1 MDSIIKDISEFKGLD
16 IYNQYANDE
25 VYFQFFTLFK
35 QYFFDKYIK
44 NAQAIFDTRLPSK
57 VIDLNIDVDNLEAE
71 QAMQYFLFY
80 YSNVFGFYSPL
91 GKASGKNLY
100 DDNRDYDKGLKW
112 DDMQGNGFIPITDY
126 ITLIRYFMDYSSG
139 SWTYGWLS
147 RLIISYVKTTKFII
161 EPKLDGCVIH
171 AVLDIKG
178 RINILSN
185 IFTNRELY
193 GFTPLQRVRFNILDN
208 DDELQDEI
216 DRIYNENDVVWQDP
230 PTEPILPP
238 PTEPDVEPEV
248 PEVEIPQDDEL
259 NYISKYTYYY
269 KNTNTNRMPV
279 DNEKVSW
286 NNHIGFD
293 CECSDVKEYLLS
305 MNQPYLM
312 KLQLVSVNNNDI
324 LTEWLT
330 EKGKVYDDIKTD
342 RALRDEAK
350 EFLCNAYLN
359 AYIKTESVLNLLQ
372 FVPIDSPNALQ
383 SKDELSAD
391 TSATSN
397 ESTLGKNS
405 NDYESL
411 QDWTIGVRDGVDK
424 ETLNI
429 IDRPELFVILLKLA
443 EFLSHIDFKVEK
455 EIVNKRMQRI
465 NECLGLRYWGM
476 YYGAN
481 EAGCY
486 FLYHMGIKVM
496 ENELPNYFN
505 PENLNNLHFYELVHL
520 YLAKKCEYNTNLD
533 RQGLEALIRKYANRD
548 LEATNLHLLQDDEVL
563 EVAKYLELYALYMQV
578 HGYGASGNKSAL
590 VSMIKG
596 MYLKNTNYK
605 KMLDD
610 IKAKVE
616 SDFTHAKKYDIK
628 ALLNDCNVFIK
639 YFSDKLRIKQGQISL
654 TSFLDNVKKANM
666 YEYLVYLF
674 DNKEKGYYKLAHHKE
689 IETSHFITAQAKLK
703 ELLANFSDDELELTK
718 PKDPNAPEIQLP
730 NIETEHPDM
739 LEYAWLKFDKFVNVD
754 SKRLDSMSETELNDT
769 NRELQLAYNY
779 FGAMHMLSVGA
790 QTQEQTLK
798 NLQTLA
804 NITQTQISS
813 IDEFLEKYQEIEA
826 KMPTFPMDSNTLRQ
840 QLKQMLPQ
848 IQGVYNGLK
857 VSKYDTMSDEN
868 LLIEY
873 KKLSA
878 EMIIK
883 DTKQKLENQ
892 GKSEY
897 EIVQNIIAENG
908 HGYTATTYDELKE
921 VLINHPKLNA
931 EAEKL
936 LKESKQLFIQQI
948 KNIEAYLMT

>member
-35 QYFFDKYIK
+35 KYFFDKYVK

-161 EPKLDGCVIH
+161 EPELDGCIIH
-171 AVLDIKG
+171 AVLDG
-178 RINILSN
+178 RGRLNILSN
-185 IFTNRELY
+185 IFTNREIY
-193 GFTPLQRVRFNILDN
+193 GFTPLQRVKFNILDN

-238 PTEPDVEPEV
+238 TEPEPEV
-248 PEVEIPQDDEL
+248 PEVEMPQDDEL
-259 NYISKYTYYY
+259 SYISKYTYYY
-269 KNTNTNRMPV
+269 DNLKNNRMPV

-293 CECSDVKEYLLS
+293 CECSDVKDYLLS
-305 MNQPYLM
+305 MSQPSLI
-312 KLQLVSVNNNDI
+312 KLNLINANKNDK

-330 EKGKVYDDIKTD
+330 EKGKIYDDIKTD

-350 EFLCNAYLN
+350 KYLCDDYLKD
-359 AYIKTESVLNLLQ
+359 YTDTESVLNLLQ

-383 SKDELSAD
+383 SKDETSPD
-391 TSATSN
+391 TSATS
-397 ESTLGKNS
+397 TVTALDKNPS
-405 NDYESL
+405 DYESL
-411 QDWTIGVRDGVDK
+411 RGWTIGVRDGVNK
-424 ETLNI
+424 ETLNYK
-429 IDRPELFVILLKLA
+429 DRPELLAIFLKFA
-443 EFLSHIDFKVEK
+443 EFLLLIDFKVEK
-455 EIVNKRMQRI
+455 EIVDKRIKRI
-465 NECLGLRYWGM
+465 NQCLGLRYWGM

-505 PENLNNLHFYELVHL
+505 PENFTNLHFYELVHL
-520 YLAKKCEYNTNLD
+520 YLANKCEYNTNLD
-533 RQGLEALIRKYANRD
+533 RQGLEALIKKYAYRD
-548 LEATNLHLLQDDEVL
+548 LETTNLHLLQDDEIL
-563 EVAKYLELYALYMQV
+563 EVAKYLELYGLYMQV
-578 HGYGASGNKSAL
+578 HGYSVNKSAL

-596 MYLKNTNYK
+596 MYPKNTNYK

-616 SDFTHAKKYDIK
+616 SDFTHAKKYNIK
-628 ALLNDCNVFIK
+628 ALLNDCNVFIQ
-639 YFSDKLRIKQGQISL
+639 YFSDKLRIKNNEISL

-674 DNKEKGYYKLAHHKE
+674 DNKEKGYYKLAHYKE
-689 IETSHFITAQAKLK
+689 IETSHFITAQAELK

-718 PKDPNAPEIQLP
+718 PKDPNAPKIQLP
-730 NIETEHPDM
+730 NIETQHPDM
-739 LEYAWLKFDKFVNVD
+739 LEYAWLKLDKFVNVD

-779 FGAMHMLSVGA
+779 FGAMHALSVGA

-804 NITQTQISS
+804 NIVQTPIST
-813 IDEFLEKYQEIEA
+813 IDEFLEKYTEIEA

-840 QLKQMLPQ
+840 QLKQTLTQ
-848 IQGVYNGLK
+848 IQEVYNALK
-857 VSKYDTMSDEN
+857 VSQYDTMSDEN

-883 DTKQKLENQ
+883 DTKQKIENQ

-908 HGYTATTYDELKE
+908 HGYAATTYDELKK
-921 VLINHPKLNA
+921 VLINHPELNA
-931 EAEKL
+931 QAEKL

>member
-35 QYFFDKYIK
+35 KYFFDKYVK

-112 DDMQGNGFIPITDY
+112 DDMSGNGFIPITDY

-171 AVLDIKG
+171 AVLDYKG
-178 RINILSN
+178 RLNILSN

-193 GFTPLQRVRFNILDN
+193 GFTPLQRVKFNILDN

-248 PEVEIPQDDEL
+248 PEVDIPQDDEL

-279 DNEKVSW
+279 DNEKASW
-286 NNHIGFD
+286 SNHCGFD
-293 CECSDVKEYLLS
+293 TNCSDIKEYLLS
-305 MNQPYLM
+305 MNQPSLI
-312 KLQLVSVNNNDI
+312 KLNLINANKNDT
-324 LTEWLT
+324 LTEWLA
-330 EKGKVYDDIKTD
+330 EKGKIYDDIKTD

-350 EFLCNAYLN
+350 EYLCDNYLQT
-359 AYIKTESVLNLLQ
+359 YIKQEKDNVFQ
-372 FVPIDSPNALQ
+372 FVPIDSPNALPDRDTGLVSPISELFATI
-383 SKDELSAD
+383 SKKPETEFESLKGYAIGVKDGVNIDDVDKNTGFLTLISFVGYLSAI
-391 TSATSN
+391 
-397 ESTLGKNS
+397 
-405 NDYESL
+405 
-411 QDWTIGVRDGVDK
+411 DWKI
-424 ETLNI
+424 
-429 IDRPELFVILLKLA
+429 
-443 EFLSHIDFKVEK
+443 EK
-455 EIVNKRMQRI
+455 EIVNKRMQEL
-465 NECLGLRYWGM
+465 NKCLMLRYQGM
-476 YYGAN
+476 HYGAN

-486 FLYHMGIKVM
+486 FLHHMGIKVM

-505 PENLNNLHFYELVHL
+505 PENIPNLHFYELVHL
-520 YLAKKCEYNTNLD
+520 YLANKCEYNTNLD
-533 RQGLEALIRKYANRD
+533 RQGLEALIKKYAYRD
-548 LEATNLHLLQDDEVL
+548 LETTNLHLLHDDEIL

-578 HGYGASGNKSAL
+578 NGYSINKSAL

-596 MYLKNTNYK
+596 MYAKNTNYK
-605 KMLDD
+605 KMLDN

-628 ALLNDCNVFIK
+628 ALLNDCNVFIQ
-639 YFSDKLRIKQGQISL
+639 YFSDKLRIKKGQISL
-654 TSFLDNVKKANM
+654 TSFLDNVKKDNM

-674 DNKEKGYYKLAHHKE
+674 DKKEKGYYKLAHHKE

-739 LEYAWLKFDKFVNVD
+739 LEYAWVKFDKFVNVD
-754 SKRLDSMSETELNDT
+754 SKNLDSMSETELNDT
-769 NRELQLAYNY
+769 HRELQLAYNY
-779 FGAMHMLSVGA
+779 FGAMYALSVGA

-813 IDEFLEKYQEIEA
+813 IDEFLEKYQEIES

-848 IQGVYNGLK
+848 IQEVYNGLK
-857 VSKYDTMSDEN
+857 VS
-868 LLIEY
+868 
-873 KKLSA
+873 
-878 EMIIK
+878 
-883 DTKQKLENQ
+883 
-892 GKSEY
+892 
-897 EIVQNIIAENG
+897 
-908 HGYTATTYDELKE
+908 
-921 VLINHPKLNA
+921 
-931 EAEKL
+931 
-936 LKESKQLFIQQI
+936 
-948 KNIEAYLMT
+948 

>member
-35 QYFFDKYIK
+35 KYFFDKYVK

-126 ITLIRYFMDYSSG
+126 IILIRYFMDYSSG

-171 AVLDIKG
+171 AVLDGKG
-178 RINILSN
+178 RLNILSN
-185 IFTNRELY
+185 IFTNREIY
-193 GFTPLQRVRFNILDN
+193 GFTPLQRVKFNLLDN

-238 PTEPDVEPEV
+238 EPEPEV

-259 NYISKYTYYY
+259 SYISKYTYYY
-269 KNTNTNRMPV
+269 NNLKNNRMPV
-279 DNEKVSW
+279 DNERVSW

-305 MNQPYLM
+305 MARPYLM
-312 KLQLVSVNNNDI
+312 KLQLVNAKTSGTYENKK

-330 EKGKVYDDIKTD
+330 EKGKSYDDIKTD

-350 EFLCNAYLN
+350 EYLCNAYLK
-359 AYIKTESVLNLLQ
+359 AYINTESVLNLLQ
-372 FVPIDSPNALQ
+372 FVPIDSPNALG
-383 SKDELSAD
+383 SKDESSADSLLSALV
-391 TSATSN
+391 TALN
-397 ESTLGKNS
+397 KNPS
-405 NDYESL
+405 DYDNL
-411 QDWTIGVRDGVDK
+411 VAGWTIGVKDGVDK
-424 ETLNI
+424 ETLNYK
-429 IDRPELFVILLKLA
+429 DRPELLAILLKLC
-443 EFLSHIDFKVEK
+443 EFLLLIDWKVDK
-455 EIVNKRMQRI
+455 EIVDKRMQRI
-465 NECLGLRYWGM
+465 NQCLALRYWGM

-486 FLYHMGIKVM
+486 FLHHMGIKVM

-505 PENLNNLHFYELVHL
+505 PENIPNLHFYELVHL
-520 YLAKKCEYNTNLD
+520 YLANKCEYNTNLD
-533 RQGLEALIRKYANRD
+533 RQGLEALIQKHKYRD
-548 LEATNLHLLQDDEVL
+548 LETNNLNLLHDDEIL

-578 HGYGASGNKSAL
+578 NGYSVNKSAL

-596 MYLKNTNYK
+596 MYAKNTNYK
-605 KMLDD
+605 KMLDN

-628 ALLNDCNVFIK
+628 ALLNDCNVFIQ
-639 YFSDKLRIKQGQISL
+639 YFSDKLRIKNNEISL

-718 PKDPNAPEIQLP
+718 PKDPNAPAIQLP
-730 NIETEHPDM
+730 NIETKHPDM
-739 LEYAWLKFDKFVNVD
+739 LEYAWLKLDKFVNVD
-754 SKRLDSMSETELNDT
+754 SKRLDSMSETELNDI
-769 NRELQLAYNY
+769 NKELQLAYNY
-779 FGAMHMLSVGA
+779 FGAMYALSVGV

-804 NITQTQISS
+804 NIANIQISS
-813 IDEFLEKYQEIEA
+813 IDEFLEKYTEIEA
-826 KMPTFPMDSNTLRQ
+826 NFPTFPVDSNTLRQ
-840 QLKQMLPQ
+840 QLKQTLPQ
-848 IQGVYNGLK
+848 VQEVYNGLK
-857 VSKYDTMSDEN
+857 VSE
-868 LLIEY
+868 
-873 KKLSA
+873 
-878 EMIIK
+878 
-883 DTKQKLENQ
+883 
-892 GKSEY
+892 
-897 EIVQNIIAENG
+897 
-908 HGYTATTYDELKE
+908 
-921 VLINHPKLNA
+921 
-931 EAEKL
+931 
-936 LKESKQLFIQQI
+936 
-948 KNIEAYLMT
+948 

>member
-35 QYFFDKYIK
+35 KYFFDKYIK

-171 AVLDIKG
+171 AVLDGKG
-178 RINILSN
+178 RLNILSN

-193 GFTPLQRVRFNILDN
+193 GFTPLQRVKFNLLDN

-238 PTEPDVEPEV
+238 TEPDTESQE
-248 PEVEIPQDDEL
+248 PEVEIPQDDGL

-269 KNTNTNRMPV
+269 GSLKNNRMPV
-279 DNEKVSW
+279 DNERVSW

-305 MNQPYLM
+305 MAQPYLM
-312 KLQLVSVNNNDI
+312 KLQLVNSNKNEN

-350 EFLCNAYLN
+350 EYLCNDYLK
-359 AYIKTESVLNLLQ
+359 AYINTESVLNLLQ

-383 SKDELSAD
+383 SKDETSAD

-397 ESTLGKNS
+397 NESALGKNP

-411 QDWTIGVRDGVDK
+411 QDWTIGVKDGVDK
-424 ETLNI
+424 STLNI
-429 IDRPELFVILLKLA
+429 KDRPELFVILLKFG
-443 EFLSHIDFKVEK
+443 EFLLLIDFKVEK

-486 FLYHMGIKVM
+486 FLYHMGIKAM
-496 ENELPNYFN
+496 RNELPNYFN
-505 PENLNNLHFYELVHL
+505 PENIPNLHFYELVHL

-533 RQGLEALIRKYANRD
+533 RQGLEALIQKHAYRDMNTAN
-548 LEATNLHLLQDDEVL
+548 LNLLHDDEIL
-563 EVAKYLELYALYMQV
+563 EVAEYLELYALYMQV
-578 HGYGASGNKSAL
+578 HGYMTNKASL

-596 MYLKNTNYK
+596 MYPKNTNYK
-605 KMLDD
+605 KMLDN

-628 ALLNDCNVFIK
+628 ALLNDCNVFIT
-639 YFSDKLRIKQGQISL
+639 YFSDKLRIKNNEISL

-674 DNKEKGYYKLAHHKE
+674 DNKEKGYYKLPHHKE
-689 IETSHFITAQAKLK
+689 IETSQFITAQAKLK

-718 PKDPNAPEIQLP
+718 PKDPNAPEIQVP
-730 NIETEHPDM
+730 QFETQHPDM
-739 LEYAWLKFDKFVNVD
+739 LEYAWLKLDKFVNID
-754 SKRLDSMSETELNDT
+754 SKRLDSMSETELNDI
-769 NRELQLAYNY
+769 NRELYLAYN
-779 FGAMHMLSVGA
+779 FFSMVLMLNNN
-790 QTQEQTLK
+790 QMTQEQALQR
-798 NLQTLA
+798 LQTIT
-804 NITQTQISS
+804 NTTQTQISS
-813 IDEFLEKYQEIEA
+813 IDDFLEKYQEIEA
-826 KMPTFPMDSNTLRQ
+826 SLRTFPMDSNRLRQ

-848 IQGVYNGLK
+848 VQMIYNGLK
-857 VSKYDTMSDEN
+857 PSKYDTMSDDQ
-868 LLIEY
+868 LIIEY
-873 KKLSA
+873 KKLNA
-878 EMIIK
+878 EMMIK

-897 EIVQNIIAENG
+897 EIVQNIIAKIE
-908 HGYTATTYDELKE
+908 YEATATTYDELKE
-921 VLINHPKLNA
+921 VIMNDPKINA
-931 EAEKL
+931 EAEKI
-936 LKESKQLFIQQI
+936 LKENRQLLIQQI
-948 KNIEAYLMT
+948 KNLEAYVIKN

>member
-1 MDSIIKDISEFKGLD
+1 M
-16 IYNQYANDE
+16 
-25 VYFQFFTLFK
+25 
-35 QYFFDKYIK
+35 
-44 NAQAIFDTRLPSK
+44 
-57 VIDLNIDVDNLEAE
+57 
-71 QAMQYFLFY
+71 
-80 YSNVFGFYSPL
+80 
-91 GKASGKNLY
+91 
-100 DDNRDYDKGLKW
+100 
-112 DDMQGNGFIPITDY
+112 
-126 ITLIRYFMDYSSG
+126 
-139 SWTYGWLS
+139 
-147 RLIISYVKTTKFII
+147 
-161 EPKLDGCVIH
+161 
-171 AVLDIKG
+171 LDIKG

-238 PTEPDVEPEV
+238 EPDTEPQE
-248 PEVEIPQDDEL
+248 PEVEIPQDDGL

-279 DNEKVSW
+279 DNERVSW

-293 CECSDVKEYLLS
+293 IDCSDIKEYLLS
-305 MNQPYLM
+305 MAQPYLM
-312 KLQLVSVNNNDI
+312 KLQLVNAKTSGTYENKK
-324 LTEWLT
+324 LTEWLK
-330 EKGKVYDDIKTD
+330 EKSKSYDDIKTD

-429 IDRPELFVILLKLA
+429 KDRPELFVILLKLA

-486 FLYHMGIKVM
+486 FLHHMGIKVM

-505 PENLNNLHFYELVHL
+505 PENIPNLHFYELVHL
-520 YLAKKCEYNTNLD
+520 YLAKKCGYNTNLD
-533 RQGLEALIRKYANRD
+533 RQGLEALIKKYAYRD
-548 LEATNLHLLQDDEVL
+548 LETTNLNLLHDDEVL
-563 EVAKYLELYALYMQV
+563 EVARYLELYALYMQV
-578 HGYGASGNKSAL
+578 HGYMVNKASL

-639 YFSDKLRIKQGQISL
+639 YFSDKLRIKKGQISL

-739 LEYAWLKFDKFVNVD
+739 LEYAWLKFDKFINVD

-826 KMPTFPMDSNTLRQ
+826 KMPTFPIDSNKLRQ
-840 QLKQMLPQ
+840 KLKQMLPQ

-897 EIVQNIIAENG
+897 EIVQNIYEIVQNIIAENG